1 MTSNQEVH
9 PSNVYRFTPEE
20 PESWKQQ
27 MLNWLAQFNICVFL
41 NSHSFPEGNQIVPAR
56 FDFLAA
62 VKLSP
67 LLPQEAQWPSNNIP
81 LFNFQHTPDEAV
93 FKNEKDSN
101 STVSNHAIEGS
112 KDSDT
117 LNPLPASPNDFDLAK
132 KFDAWKS
139 TYAPNDWV
147 VGHLSYEATSAFLQ
161 VPTRQN
167 FPGELAF
174 PIATFFV
181 PDFLLYAEANQTE
194 WVIESK
200 LIAPED
206 ILLAIQNSSPLPPS
220 KWENQKNN
228 GEKNEEY
235 NPTSPQKNP
244 LPLKLKSGWSKDE
257 YIQQVEKIKQH
268 IQRGDCYEMNF
279 CIPFWCHPL
288 TLEPIDLYKNLEQES
303 PAPFSAFYRLGA
315 HYLMCA
321 SPERFLRKIGGKLIS
336 QPIKG
341 TAKRNTQDK
350 ELDEQERERLKRS
363 KKERA
368 ENVMVVDL
376 VRNDLSTI
384 CEAGSVVVEEL
395 FGLYRF
401 PQVHQMISTISGQ
414 LQPDISFGEILKG
427 CFPMGSMTG
436 APKKKVVE
444 LTAEYE
450 SHARGIYS
458 GTVGYIEPNGDFDFN
473 VIIRSLVYQSEQKT
487 LLYQVGSGITH
498 YAIPEQ
504 EYEECLLKAAGIQKA
519 LEKSILD

>member
-41 NSHSFPEGNQIVPAR
+41 NSHSFPEANLLVPTR

-62 VKLSP
+62 VKIHP
-67 LLPQEAQWPSNNIP
+67 LLPPEPHWPSNNIP
-81 LFNFQHTPDEAV
+81 LFTFPHPPVDSTSDEMRLA
-93 FKNEKDSN
+93 N
-101 STVSNHAIEGS
+101 S
-112 KDSDT
+112 
-117 LNPLPASPNDFDLAK
+117 
-132 KFDAWKS
+132 FDAWKS

-147 VGHLSYEATSAFLQ
+147 VGHLSYEATSEFLQ
-161 VPTRQN
+161 VPIRQN
-167 FPGELAF
+167 FPGDLAF
-174 PIATFFV
+174 PTATFFV
-181 PDFLLYAEANQTE
+181 PDFLIYADPNQKE
-194 WVIESK
+194 WIIESK
-200 LIAPED
+200 QIPPEN
-206 ILLAIQNSSPLPPS
+206 ILLAIQKYSVDPYSQKLGTLIEGEEKINAIPPASP
-220 KWENQKNN
+220 KA
-228 GEKNEEY
+228 
-235 NPTSPQKNP
+235 TP
-244 LPLKLKSGWSKDE
+244 LHIQSGWSKDE
-257 YIQQVEKIKQH
+257 YIQQVDKIKQH
-268 IQRGDCYEMNF
+268 IRRGDCYEMNF
-279 CIPFWCHPL
+279 CIPFWCGSVSVD
-288 TLEPIDLYKNLEQES
+288 PIHLYRNLERES

-315 HYLMCA
+315 HYLLCA
-321 SPERFLRKIGGKLIS
+321 SPERFLRKVGRKVIS

-341 TAKRNTQDK
+341 TAKRHTQDK
-350 ELDEQERERLKRS
+350 ELDEKERERLKRS

-458 GTVGYIEPNGDFDFN
+458 GTLGYIEPNGDFDFN
-473 VIIRSLVYQSEQKT
+473 VVIRSLVYQAEHKT

-504 EYEECLLKAAGIQKA
+504 EYEECLLKAAGILKA